1 MNFSNFDFYNLDVQ
15 AVLIIV
21 STIGLLLAAN
31 KFIIDDSEKRYN
43 ELIISIGGGFIGF
56 LISLLVSYITLEAD
70 TIDTSD
76 YYN

>member
-43 ELIISIGGGFIGF
+43 ELIIGIGGGFIGF